1 MSRIEPV
8 LEEAVRRVNQ
18 HVQSPDLET
27 LTPATNIFDSVDS
40 MAIVDLLLESESLL
54 EEATGRYVALA
65 NEKVFDASAS
75 PLLRWS
81 DWVAHVEQRH
91 AE

>member
-1 MSRIEPV
+1 MSRIEQV
-8 LEEAVRRVNQ
+8 LEEAVRQVNQ
-18 HVQSPDLET
+18 HVRSPDLET
-27 LTPATNIFDSVDS
+27 ISSETNVFDAVDS

-65 NEKVFDASAS
+65 NDKTFDASES

>member
-1 MSRIEPV
+1 MSPIEQV
-8 LEEAVRRVNQ
+8 LEEAVRRVNE
-18 HVQSPDLET
+18 HVQSPGLET
-27 LTPATNIFDSVDS
+27 LAPDTNVFDAVDS

-54 EEATGRYVALA
+54 EDATGKYVALA
-65 NEKVFDASAS
+65 NEKMFDAGAS